1 MESIKI
7 KSTNK
12 SKESKSIQNKSKES
26 KSIQNKSKESK
37 SKESKS
43 KESKSKESK
52 SIKNKSKSKQNK
64 SKQNKSKQD
73 KSKQNKKYIFQ
84 IGFNRCATQAL
95 TTAFEKLNIK
105 SAHAGIKISLYCPTY
120 YLSILMYNNLKKNF
134 KNPKNF
140 NKIIKGPL
148 EKYTAFL
155 DMEYVYEDYNLTF
168 YTFFK
173 ELETQNIGSSFI
185 MNIRSC
191 ISWLLSRIKLGKQ
204 SLRPYFHNIH
214 DQKLKD
220 WVDHYFTHSINVR
233 DYFIRNPTI
242 KARSKLYL
250 LPLEHKT
257 IPQLLKEM
265 NITNKNI
272 PNEKVDFI
280 KNLSLTNQEKELP
293 KSIVD
298 YVHSMIEKHGDP
310 SHPDWWV

>member
-1 MESIKI
+1 MENNIPKL
-7 KSTNK
+7 
-12 SKESKSIQNKSKES
+12 
-26 KSIQNKSKESK
+26 
-37 SKESKS
+37 
-43 KESKSKESK
+43 
-52 SIKNKSKSKQNK
+52 KNSKSKSKKIENNIPK
-64 SKQNKSKQD
+64 SKNSKKIKNNIPKSKNS
-73 KSKQNKKYIFQ
+73 KSKKYIFQ

-95 TTAFEKLNIK
+95 TSAFEKLNIK
-105 SAHAGIKISLYCPTY
+105 SAHNSIKISSQCPRY
-120 YLSILMYNNLKKNF
+120 HLSILMYNHFNSLN
-134 KNPKNF
+134 
-140 NKIIKGPL
+140 NKIIKGDL

-173 ELETQNIGSSFI
+173 ELEKQNIGSSFI

-298 YVHSMIEKHGDP
+298 YIHSMIEKHGDP

>member
-1 MESIKI
+1 MENIK
-7 KSTNK
+7 NK
-12 SKESKSIQNKSKES
+12 SKTSKSIKNKVTENKSIKNKSIKNKSIKNKSIKNKSIKNKVTENKSIKNKSKT
-26 KSIQNKSKESK
+26 
-37 SKESKS
+37 
-43 KESKSKESK
+43 SK
-52 SIKNKSKSKQNK
+52 SIKNKSKTSESK
-64 SKQNKSKQD
+64 KQKV
-73 KSKQNKKYIFQ
+73 NKKYIFQ

-95 TTAFEKLNIK
+95 TSAFEKLNVKAAHHSIK
-105 SAHAGIKISLYCPTY
+105 LSSQCPRY
-120 YLSILMYNNLKKNF
+120 HLSILMYNN
-134 KNPKNF
+134 F
-140 NKIIKGPL
+140 NSVNKQIIKYEL

-155 DMEYVYEDYNLTF
+155 DMEYVFENYNLNF

-191 ISWLLSRIKLGKQ
+191 ISWLLSRIKLGKTNLE
-204 SLRPYFHNIH
+204 SYFHNIN

-220 WVDHYFTHSINVR
+220 WIDHYFTHSINVR